1 MKNRVIPCR
10 KCGMDL
16 QRIHTQEIE
25 EDNVTVVIYSCPSCK
40 QKYGSSYKI
49 KGNVIEFIDMLVEL

>member
-16 QRIHTQEIE
+16 QKIHIQKVE
-25 EDNVTVVIYSCPSCK
+25 EEGITVVIYSCPSCK
-40 QKYGSSYKI
+40 QKYGCSYKKRYSDNYGI
-49 KGNVIEFIDMLVEL
+49 W